1 MARGL
6 EPHKGAKAFPDAE
19 QREINK
25 RNNLENLKLGKKP
38 ESKARNEVA
47 KATRNETVKA
57 VALRKGAP
65 TVSPERKSKINA
77 DHKEHSH
84 LVAEAYKDSLKSAEN
99 YNKGVQESIRKAGV
113 SEAYNNSLKSAEDYN
128 KGVQESV
135 RKASVAN
142 EYQKSLDAAGEYN
155 KEVQE
160 SVEKTGA
167 TGTYQERSAAAAKRF
182 NADVGAAVARP
193 GASME
198 ARPDRLPPVGRWG
211 AGVPGQREAGRQR
224 PRVESPAPS
233 EPISEPELRSVFG
246 TREPDVDTSRPG
258 RLGRGENIGRQR
270 ELGPVAGSHLRN
282 TCRNAQQAPE
292 NAERRSWWG
301 FFKERVKGFATLG
314 ILEFWHAEKFRRGTK
329 RTAGEV
335 TAQSSMLDQTRDM
348 DIDQAQEEANRIR
361 QMVGASLTGGPQSLT
376 TGNILN
382 IQAASNQIDA
392 EKAASNTRLM
402 NRIVAQAR
410 GNVQERLAKYKNQ
423 FGQNVVGDERL
434 AQFEER
440 LRAELASSTI
450 GRGIREPSVIKREIN
465 FKQAVRERLDKNYW
479 SRYVYGTL
487 DLLAWGGIAKLASGY
502 LASGGMN
509 LAPVPVPGTETV
521 PMHDTIWKTAG
532 EWLQQQ
538 GISNPTNAQ
547 IMDISKQVAIDNG
560 IGVKEWGIAGNPL
573 DTVMQQDHALKF
585 VGPALK
591 AIMASW

>member
-1 MARGL
+1 MAKGL
-6 EPHKGAKAFPDAE
+6 D
-19 QREINK
+19 NK
-25 RNNLENLKLGKKP
+25 SRIALNERNGKKEGWRP
-38 ESKARNEVA
+38 KSKEASPTGTETETQFEVELLYVRAKLSSTISADRKTFLNGGSKLDSDSSEQVKHGKAAPDSQASQSSEKRKGRSKKVEDATKKKESVHDPKIDAVTPSASEVARNYDKE
-47 KATRNETVKA
+47 TR
-57 VALRKGAP
+57 
-65 TVSPERKSKINA
+65 
-77 DHKEHSH
+77 
-84 LVAEAYKDSLKSAEN
+84 DSI
-99 YNKGVQESIRKAGV
+99 Q
-113 SEAYNNSLKSAEDYN
+113 
-128 KGVQESV
+128 
-135 RKASVAN
+135 KASVAKS
-142 EYQKSLDAAGEYN
+142 YQGSLDAAKKYN
-155 KEVQE
+155 DVM
-160 SVEKTGA
+160 
-167 TGTYQERSAAAAKRF
+167 SAAIKYPAAS
-182 NADVGAAVARP
+182 A
-193 GASME
+193 
-198 ARPDRLPPVGRWG
+198 
-211 AGVPGQREAGRQR
+211 
-224 PRVESPAPS
+224 ESPKAVPS
-233 EPISEPELRSVFG
+233 EPVSEDELRSVFGTKSPETLPPPSEPVTEPELRSVFG
-246 TREPDVDTSRPG
+246 TGERPNSR